1 MEEKEL
7 VKTENSMANSTF
19 SDQIPASYAFPSSIF
34 DMPCEVEKGSLG
46 FMDLLGVQ
54 DYGPSIFDLL
64 QAPLDPQP
72 LTSPA
77 SSAPPESSEVVNA
90 PATPN
95 SSSISSSSTE
105 AANDA
110 QNKTAEEEQDQE
122 KNKKQWVLC
131 PFFSLLNFIPLLLF
145 FIYPCLFVLLQ
156 CFNCF
161 PWNMWS
167 ESTKQTRSK

>member
-1 MEEKEL
+1 MEEKEQ

-19 SDQIPASYAFPSSIF
+19 SDQIPAGFTFSSSIF
-34 DMPCEVEKGSLG
+34 DMSCEVEIEKGSFG

-54 DYGPSIFDLL
+54 DYSPSLYDLL
-64 QAPLDPQP
+64 QPPLPPQP

-105 AANDA
+105 AANDDQTKA
-110 QNKTAEEEQDQE
+110 AEEEEQDQE
-122 KNKKQWVLC
+122 KNKKQ
-131 PFFSLLNFIPLLLF
+131 
-145 FIYPCLFVLLQ
+145 
-156 CFNCF
+156 
-161 PWNMWS
+161 
-167 ESTKQTRSK
+167 